1 MNDISNPNDKEE
13 ALPSP
18 QPETLKLTTKF
29 AFGAGDLGP
38 AMTTGILVFFLLYF
52 FTNVAGLSAGLA
64 GLILAI
70 GKVADAINDPFL
82 GILSDRTRTVWGRRI
97 PWMLGGAIPFALLFL
112 LQWLVP
118 QFSNV
123 PDINQ
128 WYLFAY
134 YVLISILFN
143 LAYTAV
149 NLPYTALT
157 PELTQDYNERT
168 GLNSFRMAFSIGGS
182 IFALILA
189 QLVFLSYPDEPFKQ
203 YFFLGIVGSLVSAI
217 AILWCVCRLQERGAR
232 SLIPYHQRKLL
243 GKILAFSGLAGIAF
257 SAIALWGQ
265 YFNIFVSI
273 STLLIGGLIT
283 AFGWTLIFSQSES
296 HLVDEKAI
304 ASRSESQNSPTIPF
318 SEQLKIVFST
328 KPFLYVIGIYLFSW
342 LAIQLVAS
350 ILIYFVVSWM
360 GMKEAEFSLVAIAIQ
375 GTALMMLFVWKQIS
389 DRLGKKTVYF
399 LGMSI
404 WLVAEVLIFSIQP
417 GQVGLLYGCAILAG
431 LGVSVGY
438 LIPWSMMPDVI
449 EWDELKTGQR
459 REGIFY
465 GFMVLLQKV
474 GLAVALLI
482 VGQTL
487 EFAGFIERLPGQP
500 IPVQPES
507 ALFAIRIANTVFPA
521 VCLILGMLLAYFYP
535 ITREVHAQIR
545 LQLAERKQTQDNRV

>member
-1 MNDISNPNDKEE
+1 MNDISSPNDKGKT
-13 ALPSP
+13 PHSP
-18 QPETLKLTTKF
+18 QTEMLNLTTKF

-38 AMTTGILVFFLLYF
+38 AITSGILVFFLLYF

-70 GKVADAINDPFL
+70 GKVSDAINDPFL

-97 PWMLGGAIPFALLFL
+97 PWMLCGAIPFSVLFL

-118 QFSNV
+118 QFNAN

-134 YVLISILFN
+134 YVFIAILFN

-168 GLNSFRMAFSIGGS
+168 GLNSFRMAFSISGS

-189 QLVFLSYPDEPFKQ
+189 QLVFQSYPDEPLRQ
-203 YFFLGIVGSLVSAI
+203 YFSLGLVGSLVSAI
-217 AILWCVCRLQERGAR
+217 AILWCVCRLQERGA
-232 SLIPYHQRKLL
+232 SPLISYHRRKVL
-243 GKILAFSGLAGIAF
+243 GKVLAFLGLSGVVS
-257 SAIALWGQ
+257 SAIALQGG
-265 YFNIFVSI
+265 YLNLFMSI
-273 STLLIGGLIT
+273 SGIFLSGLIAT
-283 AFGWTLIFSQSES
+283 FGWTLIFSQPES

-304 ASRSESQNSPTIPF
+304 ATRSQSQDVPNIPF
-318 SEQLKIVFST
+318 TEQLKIVFST
-328 KPFLYVIGIYLFSW
+328 KPFLFVIGIYLFSW

-360 GMKEAEFSLVAIAIQ
+360 EMKEADFSLVAIAIQ
-375 GTALMMLFVWKQIS
+375 GTALMMLFVWKKVS
-389 DRLGKKTVYF
+389 DRFGKKTVYF

-404 WLVAEVLIFSIQP
+404 WLIAEALIFSLQP
-417 GQVGLLYGCAILAG
+417 GQVGLLYGCAVLAG

-465 GFMVLLQKV
+465 GFMVLLQKI

-500 IPVQPES
+500 IPIQPES
-507 ALFAIRIANTVFPA
+507 ALSAIRIANTVFPA
-521 VCLILGMLLAYFYP
+521 ICLILGMILAYFYP

-545 LQLAERKQTQDNRV
+545 LQLAERKQAQES

>member
-1 MNDISNPNDKEE
+1 MNDISSPNDKGKT
-13 ALPSP
+13 PQSP
-18 QPETLKLTTKF
+18 QTETLKLTTKF

-38 AMTTGILVFFLLYF
+38 AITSGILVFFLLYF

-70 GKVADAINDPFL
+70 GKISDAINDPFL

-97 PWMLGGAIPFALLFL
+97 PWMLGGAIPFAILFL

-118 QFSNV
+118 QFNAN
-123 PDINQ
+123 PDVNQ

-157 PELTQDYNERT
+157 PELTRDYNERT

-189 QLVFLSYPDEPFKQ
+189 QLVFQSYPDEPFRQ
-203 YFFLGIVGSLVSAI
+203 YFSLGLVGSLVSAI
-217 AILWCVCRLQERGAR
+217 AILWCVCRLQERGAQ
-232 SLIPYHQRKLL
+232 SLIPYHRRKIL
-243 GKILAFSGLAGIAF
+243 GKVLAFLGLAGAVS
-257 SAIALWGQ
+257 SAIALQGG
-265 YFNIFVSI
+265 YFNLFMSIAGIFLS
-273 STLLIGGLIT
+273 GLIA
-283 AFGWTLIFSQSES
+283 AFGWTLIFSQPES
-296 HLVDEKAI
+296 HLVDETAI
-304 ASRSESQNSPTIPF
+304 AARSQSQDVPNIPF
-318 SEQLKIVFST
+318 TEQLKIVFST

-360 GMKEAEFSLVAIAIQ
+360 GMKEADFSLVAIAIQ
-375 GTALMMLFVWKQIS
+375 GTALMMLFVWKQVS
-389 DRLGKKTVYF
+389 DRFGKKTVYF

-404 WLVAEVLIFSIQP
+404 WLIAEVVIFFLQP
-417 GQVGLLYGCAILAG
+417 GQVGLLFFGAVLAG

-465 GFMVLLQKV
+465 GFMVLLQKI

-487 EFAGFIERLPGQP
+487 EFAGFIERIPGQP
-500 IPVQPES
+500 IPVQPDS
-507 ALFAIRIANTVFPA
+507 ALFAIRIANTVFP
-521 VCLILGMLLAYFYP
+521 VICLILGMILAYFYP

-545 LQLAERKQTQDNRV
+545 LQLAERKQAQES